1 MTRQDYEEEDGVLSA
16 LNRDASM
23 FQARAIGA
31 LVLAVQ
37 IKILSKEFHSRFF
50 LKVHLAENLEVAD
63 IGYGIRPDVLRVEFE
78 KMEDISEEL

>member
-1 MTRQDYEEEDGVLSA
+1 MSQQDYKGEDGALSV
-16 LNRDASM
+16 LNRDASK
-23 FQARAIGA
+23 FQAKAIGA

-63 IGYGIRPDVLRVEFE
+63 IGYGIRPEVLRVEFE